1 MNVRNWLLIETA
13 RQKTASINA
22 VVEDLLRNDTA
33 IQSTVGVAIARTEMI
48 PEVPGRDV
56 EIVLNI
62 KGHPPKP
69 PFNTPQG
76 QARMLH
82 DLGNIEL
89 QAMEL
94 AVRTLAQYPEAPAAF
109 RRELADV
116 ALEEARHFNLCLDA
130 LDEMGHPWGTWPVHR
145 SLWDVVTDGDL
156 LERVLIVHR
165 YMEGAG
171 LDAGSRLMERLSGV
185 KAPLAREVVGT
196 IVREEVGHVSFG
208 SSWFRK
214 LCLAKGLDSDK
225 YFAAAYPEILRAIPR
240 NEKPDFEIRRR
251 AGFNDVEIE
260 TIRSALEKTD
270 FTKRRESERPEL
282 SRALSGL
289 RDSSTSEL

>member
-13 RQKTASINA
+13 RQKTATIHA

-33 IQSTVGVAIARTEMI
+33 VQSTVGVARADLI
-48 PEVPGRDV
+48 PEFPGRDV

-69 PFNTPQG
+69 PFNTAEG

-94 AVRTLAQYPEAPAAF
+94 AVRTLAQFPEAPAAF

-116 ALEEARHFNLCLDA
+116 ALEEGRHFNLCLKA
-130 LDEMGHPWGTWPVHR
+130 LDELGFPWGSWPVHR

-208 SSWFRK
+208 STWFRK
-214 LCLAKGLDSDK
+214 LCVANGLDANQ
-225 YFAAAYPEILRAIPR
+225 YFADAYPEILRAIPR

-251 AGFNDVEIE
+251 AGFNESEIE
-260 TIRSALEKTD
+260 TIRAALQNTD
-270 FTKRRESERPEL
+270 FTKKRESERPEL
-282 SRALSGL
+282 GQVLSGL
-289 RDSSTSEL
+289 RSRDP

>member
-1 MNVRNWLLIETA
+1 MNVYNWLRIETA
-13 RQKTASINA
+13 RQKTATIDS
-22 VVEDLLRNDTA
+22 VVEGLLRHDTA
-33 IQSTVGVAIARTEMI
+33 VQSTVGFAIERSEMI
-48 PEVPGRDV
+48 PEIPGRDV
-56 EIVLNI
+56 EIILNI

-69 PFNTPQG
+69 PFNTPEG

-94 AVRTLAQYPEAPAAF
+94 AVRTLAQYPDAPRAF
-109 RRELADV
+109 REELAEV
-116 ALEEARHFNLCLDA
+116 ALEEARHFNLCLNA
-130 LDEMGHPWGTWPVHR
+130 LDELGSPWGAWPVHR

-156 LERVLIVHR
+156 LERVLVVHR

-185 KAPLAREVVGT
+185 KAPLARDVVGT

-208 SSWFRK
+208 STWFRK
-214 LCLAKGLDSDK
+214 LCLAKGLDADK

-240 NEKPDFEIRRR
+240 NEKPDFEMRRR
-251 AGFNDVEIE
+251 AGFNDAEIE
-260 TIRSALEKTD
+260 AIRSALEKTD
-270 FTKRRESERPEL
+270 FTKRREGERPEL
-282 SRALSGL
+282 SQVLSGL
-289 RDSSTSEL
+289 RGQDTF